1 MVQFLPLPDSDSR
14 KAATFDDVIEV
25 ELYLATTQRYEYSAK
40 MICIVYTHIL
50 HACTHDAQLY
60 IS

>member
-25 ELYLATTQRYEYSAK
+25 ELYLPQHRDMNTVQ
-40 MICIVYTHIL
+40 
-50 HACTHDAQLY
+50 
-60 IS
+60 